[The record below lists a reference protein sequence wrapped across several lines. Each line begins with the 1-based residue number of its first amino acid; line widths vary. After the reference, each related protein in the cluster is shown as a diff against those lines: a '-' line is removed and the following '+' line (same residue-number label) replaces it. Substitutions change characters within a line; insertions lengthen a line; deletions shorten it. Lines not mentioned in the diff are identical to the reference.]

1 MHSRRQV
8 VAMAAALA
16 VNRFGLSIGSPLPG
30 AKAQRILLVH
40 GRGQEGRD
48 PAAVKTEWTDA
59 LKAGAALGNVAMP
72 SNISIDFP
80 FYGDLL
86 DRYSREN
93 GIPLT
98 SEINARGGPQVDEF
112 LVFQAEVAEAI
123 RTQAGI
129 TDEQVATEFGDDPS
143 PRGPLNWK
151 WVQAILRAIDKH
163 GGGLNNKPL
172 EVFTR
177 DVFLYTT
184 RSGIRDEVDGIV
196 SRALTEEPT
205 VVIAHS
211 LGTVVAYS
219 ILRND
224 RRRLKIPLFITLG
237 SPLGVRAIRNQLI
250 PIRMPA
256 PVENWY
262 NAYDARD
269 VVSLYPLDARNFPIS
284 PAIENFG
291 SVRNSTPNR
300 HGIVGYLGDG
310 TVAKK
315 IVQHLTQ

>member
-1 MHSRRQV
+1 MPSRRQV

-16 VNRFGLSIGSPLPG
+16 ANRFGFSIGLSFPV
-30 AKAQRILLVH
+30 ARAQRILLVH
-40 GRGQEGRD
+40 GRGQEGKD
-48 PAAVKTEWTDA
+48 PAALKTEWTDA
-59 LKAGAALGNVAMP
+59 LKTGAAVGGVAMP
-72 SNISIDFP
+72 PNTSIDFP

-86 DRYSREN
+86 DRYSSEN

-129 TDEQVATEFGDDPS
+129 TDEQVATEFGDEPS

-184 RSGIRDEVDGIV
+184 RPGIRDEVDGIV
-196 SRALTEEPT
+196 ARALTEEPT

-219 ILRND
+219 VLRND
-224 RRRLKIPLFITLG
+224 RRRLKVPLLITLG

-256 PVENWY
+256 PVESWY
-262 NAYDARD
+262 NAFDSRD
-269 VVSLYPLDARNFPIS
+269 VVSLYPLDVRNFPIA
-284 PAIENFG
+284 PAIENYG
-291 SVRNSTPNR
+291 DVRNGTPNR

-310 TVAKK
+310 TVARK
-315 IVQHLTQ
+315 IIQHLT

>member
-16 VNRFGLSIGSPLPG
+16 ANRFGFSLGLSFPA

-40 GRGQEGRD
+40 GRGQEGKD
-48 PAAVKTEWTDA
+48 PAALKTEWTDA
-59 LKAGAALGNVAMP
+59 FKAGAALGGVAVP

-129 TDEQVATEFGDDPS
+129 TDEQVATEFGDDPGQ
-143 PRGPLNWK
+143 RGPLNWK

-184 RSGIRDEVDGIV
+184 RPGVKDEVDGIV
-196 SRALTEEPT
+196 ARALTEEPT

-219 ILRND
+219 VLRND
-224 RRRLKIPLFITLG
+224 RRRLKIPLLMTLG

-250 PIRMPA
+250 PIRMPS
-256 PVENWY
+256 PVESWY
-262 NAYDARD
+262 NAFDSRD
-269 VVSLYPLDARNFPIS
+269 VVSLYPLDDRNFPIS
-284 PAIENFG
+284 PAIENYG
-291 SVRNSTPNR
+291 NVRNGTPNR

-315 IVQHLTQ
+315 IIQHLT